1 MPWPRQPL
9 LDQPRAKIDAID
21 LDIGH
26 HAPVA
31 VAPAGE
37 TGLNAAGPGDPAGNR
52 RPRRLPIEAFLPA
65 PGVGADFRRIQVG
78 HSVPLPAVP
87 QGVPV
92 NSDGV

>member
-1 MPWPRQPL
+1 
-9 LDQPRAKIDAID
+9 
-21 LDIGH
+21 
-26 HAPVA
+26 
-31 VAPAGE
+31 
-37 TGLNAAGPGDPAGNR
+37 
-52 RPRRLPIEAFLPA
+52 LPA